1 MFQVNTLEKEHA
13 KLIKYEIDKYER
25 ESGIEVKYISF
36 YRDKAPQYKY
46 EGTFVCPGEDM
57 FNKSYLIE
65 WGDIYALNFYTGLS
79 LSKEKPEED
88 YIKYFQDYNWDC
100 LDLEEQLIFDVDRCH
115 YCVY

>member
-46 EGTFVCPGEDM
+46 EVHLFAQEKIC
-57 FNKSYLIE
+57 LINH
-65 WGDIYALNFYTGLS
+65 I
-79 LSKEKPEED
+79 
-88 YIKYFQDYNWDC
+88 
-100 LDLEEQLIFDVDRCH
+100 
-115 YCVY
+115 